1 MNILIMSTNILV
13 MSTDMQKRYHMR
25 THILLHSCRFYVYR
39 MSCTVGIKSKYKNSS
54 YCSKT
59 EEGQNSV
66 VILFLTRIIYK
77 FIVTCLVKIPL
88 IVLKL
93 WM

>member
-1 MNILIMSTNILV
+1 MNISIMSTNILV
-13 MSTDMQKRYHMR
+13 MSTDMHKQYHIR

-66 VILFLTRIIYK
+66 VILFFDKYYK